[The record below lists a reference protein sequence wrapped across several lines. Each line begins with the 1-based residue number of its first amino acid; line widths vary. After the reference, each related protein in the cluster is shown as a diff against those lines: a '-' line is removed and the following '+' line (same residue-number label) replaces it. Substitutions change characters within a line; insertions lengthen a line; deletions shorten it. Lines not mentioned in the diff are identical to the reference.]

1 MAIMIPEKP
10 IDIPIGSHE
19 DEMFIALSNLPDEYY
34 VFHSFVIIN
43 NVNGVQ
49 YESETDFIVFNPQ
62 KGIICIEAKAG
73 QSVSRANG
81 CMAQA

>member
-1 MAIMIPEKP
+1 MAIKIPEKT
-10 IDIPIGSHE
+10 IYIPIGSHE
-19 DEMFIALSNLPDEYY
+19 DEMSIALSNLPDDYY

-62 KGIICIEAKAG
+62 KGI
-73 QSVSRANG
+73 V
-81 CMAQA
+81 